1 MVPRCSTTWR
11 AVYRRVV
18 PANRGLSNHFWV
30 SAISCSNKVMSA
42 LPLAG
47 RDPHEH
53 RSSWRCHPLG
63 ETLIGAPHQ
72 ELTAL
77 FNEPEALIATRHQEP
92 CLLRKIQNSETGEL
106 LTPYMQEENHPPTG
120 PTKLSAAGGAS
131 PVPSSPRRLNP
142 DNSRTPSRNT
152 CKSLREEE
160 SLAPRWTSS
169 AVHIVP
175 ARDFS
180 LGWGRPTTAMP
191 GVSQRRS
198 DEVSGRHPCA
208 GGAWRPLDPRDP
220 RDGWSRS

>member
-47 RDPHEH
+47 RDPHEY
-53 RSSWRCHPLG
+53 RSSWRCRPLG

-106 LTPYMQEENHPPTG
+106 LTPYIRKRTTRLQDPPNSPLLAEPRLYGLPRAGLTRIIHGHPAETR
-120 PTKLSAAGGAS
+120 AS
-131 PVPSSPRRLNP
+131 R
-142 DNSRTPSRNT
+142 
-152 CKSLREEE
+152 
-160 SLAPRWTSS
+160 
-169 AVHIVP
+169 
-175 ARDFS
+175 
-180 LGWGRPTTAMP
+180 
-191 GVSQRRS
+191 
-198 DEVSGRHPCA
+198 
-208 GGAWRPLDPRDP
+208 
-220 RDGWSRS
+220 